1 MATYTSAQVLSGSVP
16 INERGASFFVY
27 GSISLTTALAANDV
41 VQLINVPNGYKILN
55 VTLDSDKLDSGAWP
69 LIKANLGDASVATRY
84 LSQSTLAQA
93 GGVAP
98 NSVAGSTG
106 YVYPIATSG
115 GNSGASLIQLVC
127 TTAAQTWAN
136 GMVRCAAELQVDN
149 ASFA

>member
-1 MATYTSAQVLSGSVP
+1 MATYTSAQVLSGTVP

-41 VQLINVPNGYKILN
+41 VQLMNVPNGYKVLN
-55 VTLDSDKLDSGAWP
+55 VTVDTDDLDSGASP
-69 LIKANLGDASVATRY
+69 ALKFNLGDSGSATRY

-93 GGVAP
+93 GGVAY
-98 NSVAGSTG
+98 NNVAGSTG
-106 YVYPIATSG
+106 YVYPIATTG
-115 GNSGASLIQLVC
+115 GNSGSSLIQLVC

-136 GMVRCAAELQVDN
+136 GTVRCAAEMQVDH